1 MSSPRV
7 PAHWYASLVILPLT
21 VWWLGFYP
29 GFGHTDTFDQW
40 NQLQTEV
47 ISNYHPAIHTIYMD
61 ALSLDGTRPGLVSG
75 FQIMALTALLVYAAK
90 WLIRAG
96 VPSWLG
102 VGAMILLGLSP
113 AIPPTT
119 MALWKD
125 VPFALACVWAWVE
138 LLALAV
144 DRDRRARPWPWLR
157 LGIALSG
164 IWLFRANGIVTA
176 LPMVL
181 ILAWVYRRHWRQ
193 MAITAGIIALLVVG
207 ITGPLYQLRE
217 VSESAIE
224 PVEALLPE
232 IAASLIA
239 SPETF
244 DSTEQTLLET
254 LAPMDVWTAEYD
266 CYESNGLLFHPS
278 FDHLPV
284 RADPG
289 PYRSLFLEVLLRDP
303 SSVVR
308 HRLCASNFVY
318 VPVQPGDA
326 YFHRPPYDFPPNE
339 VGLQRRPIS
348 DRAFALTDRYWR
360 WAERDDV
367 LWLTWRPAIVV
378 LPALA
383 VTLLLALVP
392 AGRRFLPPAILFSL
406 HVANVMV
413 TSPVQEFRYAYPL
426 YLMGWLTLLLAF
438 PALDGWRNARVSAA
452 QPEAETTV

>member
-40 NQLQTEV
+40 SQLQTEV

-61 ALSLDGTRPGLVSG
+61 VLSLDGSRPGLVSG
-75 FQIMALTALLVYAAK
+75 FQILALTALLVYAAK
-90 WLIRAG
+90 WLIRGG
-96 VPSWLG
+96 VPTWLG

-113 AIPPTT
+113 SIPPTT

-138 LLALAV
+138 LLALGV
-144 DRDRRARPWPWLR
+144 DHDRSARIWPWVR
-157 LGIALSG
+157 LGVALSG
-164 IWLFRANGIVTA
+164 VWLFRANGILTA

-181 ILAWVYRRHWRQ
+181 VLGWIYRRHWRR
-193 MAITAGIIALLVVG
+193 MAVGVGTIAILVAG

-224 PVEALLPE
+224 PVEALLPD

-239 SPETF
+239 NPETF
-244 DSTEQTLLET
+244 DSAELTLLET
-254 LAPMDVWTAEYD
+254 LAPTEVWTGEYD
-266 CYESNGLLFHPS
+266 CYESNGLLFHPL

-284 RADPG
+284 RADPE

-303 SSVVR
+303 SSVLR
-308 HRLCASNFVY
+308 HRLCASSFVY
-318 VPVQPGDA
+318 APLQPADA
-326 YFHRPPYDFPPNE
+326 FFHRPPYDFPPND
-339 VGLQRRPIS
+339 VGLHRRPIS
-348 DRAFALTDRYWR
+348 DRAFAVTDRYWR
-360 WAERDDV
+360 WAEPDGV

-383 VTLLLALVP
+383 VTLLLAVVP
-392 AGRRFLPPAILFSL
+392 AGRRFLPPALLFAL
-406 HVANVMV
+406 HVLNVMV

-426 YLMGWLTLLLAF
+426 YLMGWLTLLLAY
-438 PALDGWRNARVSAA
+438 PALAGWWRARASTS